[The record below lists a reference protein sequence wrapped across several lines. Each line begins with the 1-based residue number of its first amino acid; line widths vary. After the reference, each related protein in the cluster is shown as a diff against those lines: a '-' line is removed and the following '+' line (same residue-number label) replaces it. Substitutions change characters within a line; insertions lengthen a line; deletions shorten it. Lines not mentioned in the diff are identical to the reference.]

1 MLQNSNTIPIAE
13 GVVMDTF
20 RQICVVDT
28 GVMGAGISQTC
39 AQVGYPILMLGQTIE
54 YTAKGMAGI
63 ERELVRLVE
72 RERISTGDK
81 SETLSRI
88 KSGVDLD
95 TASECD
101 HVIEAVVEKD
111 VFRRLDS
118 VCHPNTVLAS
128 DTATL
133 PILELANATSRP
145 HKVVGLHILSP
156 VPSNKVVELLH
167 TGLSS
172 EETIEQSRAFSESLD
187 NVVAMV
193 KDSPGFII
201 NRLLAPYLL
210 EAIRV
215 LEQNLASKEE
225 IDASMNL
232 GCGHPVGPLR
242 LLDLVGLDQFHD
254 LATSLFRL
262 LKDPKYEPPIL
273 LTQMV
278 KMGLLGRKSGEG
290 FYL

>member
-1 MLQNSNTIPIAE
+1 MDKFRRIS
-13 GVVMDTF
+13 VVG
-20 RQICVVDT
+20 T

-39 AQVGYPILMLGQTIE
+39 AQAGYPTLMLGQTAE
-54 YTAKGMAGI
+54 DTAKGMAGI
-63 ERELVRLVE
+63 ERELGRLVE
-72 RERISTGDK
+72 RERISEGDRG
-81 SETLSRI
+81 ETLSRI
-88 KSGVDLD
+88 MTGLD
-95 TASECD
+95 FAAASECD
-101 HVIEAVVEKD
+101 LVIEAVVESLEVKKD

-118 VCHPNTVLAS
+118 VCHPDTILAS

-133 PILELANATSRP
+133 PISELANVTSRP
-145 HKVVGLHILSP
+145 DKVVGLHMLSP
-156 VPSNKVVELLH
+156 VPSSKVVELIN

-172 EETIEQSRAFSESLD
+172 EETIEKSRVFCESLGKA
-187 NVVAMV
+187 VVMV

-210 EAIRV
+210 EAILV
-215 LEQNLASKEE
+215 LEQDVASREE

-254 LATSLFRL
+254 LASSLFRL
-262 LKDPKYEPPIL
+262 LKDPKYEPPAL

-278 KMGLLGRKSGEG
+278 ERGLLGRKSGEG
-290 FYL
+290 FYQWT